1 MKILHVT
8 PSITPHGGGVATA
21 VAGITTTLAQKDVEC
36 TVFSTVG
43 TRVGDDPY
51 KLDGV
56 ESHVFHTSKLARF
69 WYGHSLK
76 LRSSLQK
83 VIPSYDLIHI
93 HDLWNYPGFAA
104 YQVAKS
110 TNKPYVMSIHAALD
124 PDRLS
129 FKAYKKRPYLKFIQ
143 RKILNQASTLFA
155 LTITEKEHIENLG
168 ISSPISVI
176 PNGIFPE
183 IFNTPNFQAGVL
195 KQLSQVKDKYII
207 LYLGRIH
214 PLKGIDLLVE
224 AFGDIAK
231 IREDVCLVIAGDD
244 EVGYRSQLELQLSNL
259 GILDKTIFTGLL
271 NETDK
276 VAMLGIADIF
286 VLPSYS
292 EGFSMSILEA
302 MASSL
307 PVIIT
312 DKCYFSEVG
321 TSGAGIIVETE
332 SDQLRDALMSYFEN
346 PEKIKQMGGKGRQL
360 VLQKYT
366 WDKVVDQIK
375 LIYQNLI

>member
-1 MKILHVT
+1 M
-8 PSITPHGGGVATA
+8 TPHGGGVATA
-21 VAGITTTLAQKDVEC
+21 VVGITTTLAQKDVEC
-36 TVFSTVG
+36 SVFSTVG
-43 TRVGDDPY
+43 TREGNDPY

-93 HDLWNYPGFAA
+93 HELWNYPGFAA

-110 TNKPYVMSIHAALD
+110 TNKPYVLSIHAALD

-129 FKAYKKRPYLKFIQ
+129 FKAYKKRPYLKFIR

-155 LTITEKEHIENLG
+155 LTITEKEHIQNLG

-302 MASSL
+302 MASGL
-307 PVIIT
+307 PVVIT

-321 TSGAGIIVETE
+321 TSGAGLIVETS
-332 SDQLRDALMSYFEN
+332 SDQLRDALMSFFEN
-346 PEKIKQMGGKGRQL
+346 PGKIKQMGGKGRQL

>member
-1 MKILHVT
+1 M
-8 PSITPHGGGVATA
+8 
-21 VAGITTTLAQKDVEC
+21 
-36 TVFSTVG
+36 
-43 TRVGDDPY
+43 
-51 KLDGV
+51 
-56 ESHVFHTSKLARF
+56 
-69 WYGHSLK
+69 
-76 LRSSLQK
+76 
-83 VIPSYDLIHI
+83 
-93 HDLWNYPGFAA
+93 
-104 YQVAKS
+104 
-110 TNKPYVMSIHAALD
+110 
-124 PDRLS
+124 
-129 FKAYKKRPYLKFIQ
+129 
-143 RKILNQASTLFA
+143 
-155 LTITEKEHIENLG
+155 
-168 ISSPISVI
+168 
-176 PNGIFPE
+176 
-183 IFNTPNFQAGVL
+183 
-195 KQLSQVKDKYII
+195 SQVKDKYII

-366 WDKVVDQIK
+366 WDKVVDEIK